1 MKREDM
7 YFMPTKKKV
16 VKRKTILTI
25 MFDAEKKE
33 TKEKGKGGVV
43 KVVANTSK
51 PTQVVKMLKVFDL
64 YGKVDIT
71 HDNNELFVEGVV
83 SNKVTEV
90 LDDLLESALH
100 NTHIAI
106 LRYLIDIYPRKFRI
120 KRDDEEVLEHLRDG
134 ELHTMLTYTIT
145 KWLINKFNIDSDNPV
160 SDEIVINQLVC
171 LTNLKWDKVIGIGM
185 NNKLRVKRKTILMI
199 MRDRVSAGDVT
210 RNAYKDVVTMLKL
223 FNVYTKLTL
232 PYARAKKFMNEIAHS
247 RVKETIDGEHVH
259 IVKNNDLSLLR
270 DVMGKYSTL
279 SPTDMS
285 AKQVIGYLRGGGL
298 EAMLT
303 YTITNFLVSKY
314 CIGKVDSGVDD
325 RTIEQLVA
333 LSKIKT
339 IKEKI

>member
-16 VKRKTILTI
+16 VKRKTILMT

-43 KVVANTSK
+43 KVANTRK
-51 PTQVVKMLKVFDL
+51 LTQVVKMLKVFGL

-106 LRYLIDIYPRKFRI
+106 LRYLIDIYPRTFRI

-171 LTNLKWDKVIGIGM
+171 LSNLKWGKVIDTDM

-199 MRDRVSAGDVT
+199 MRDRVSAGDMT
-210 RNAYKDVVTMLKL
+210 RNAYKGVVTMLKL

-232 PYARAKKFMNEIAHS
+232 PYDKTKKFMNEIAHS

-298 EAMLT
+298 ETMLT
-303 YTITNFLVSKY
+303 CTITNFLVSKY

-333 LSKIKT
+333 LSKIKI
-339 IKEKI
+339 IKEKK